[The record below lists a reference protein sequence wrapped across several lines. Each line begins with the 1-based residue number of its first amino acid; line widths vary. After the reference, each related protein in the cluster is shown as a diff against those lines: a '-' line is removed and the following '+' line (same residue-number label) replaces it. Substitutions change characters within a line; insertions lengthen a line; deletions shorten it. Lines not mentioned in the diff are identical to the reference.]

1 MRRNHIGEKVAVLTR
16 LIAGAT
22 LPSGLVD
29 PSVETAL
36 EHGVDTSK
44 SEKRIEDVNESQV
57 KIGSPESEPTR
68 PGAKSKRS
76 REFETDAEEVD
87 LYLADESENEYDSD
101 ART

>member
-44 SEKRIEDVNESQV
+44 SEKVEEEQIFA
-57 KIGSPESEPTR
+57 
-68 PGAKSKRS
+68 AKYHMIQAHRRCK
-76 REFETDAEEVD
+76 
-87 LYLADESENEYDSD
+87 
-101 ART
+101 